1 MGGTFQSNPQ
11 STYAGFLVKY
21 SDSGSFHWGRTTGGA
36 QCFGANC
43 GTYFNNVVMHPDG
56 GVVVGGNFLMSYKT
70 QSGAVVVGQ
79 GSWDVVILRYDAT
92 GTQIWDYHAGGNGD
106 DRLQSL
112 SVNPKGQVQFGGW
125 HQDAMKFGSSTL
137 QKNSSTMYF
146 DGFMAQVG
154 NNSNYQWSMS
164 IGGAGNDTVGALLA
178 MDDGTIVSGGD
189 FSGTVWFG
197 DTPRSATDQD
207 VFVWVFQHD
216 KDDDGITDY
225 TDNCLNVANANQSN
239 FDSDIRGCL

>member
-1 MGGTFQSNPQ
+1 M
-11 STYAGFLVKY
+11 KY

-106 DRLQSL
+106 DRLQSYL
-112 SVNPKGQVQFGGW
+112 SILRAK
-125 HQDAMKFGSSTL
+125 
-137 QKNSSTMYF
+137 
-146 DGFMAQVG
+146 
-154 NNSNYQWSMS
+154 SNLA
-164 IGGAGNDTVGALLA
+164 AG
-178 MDDGTIVSGGD
+178 
-189 FSGTVWFG
+189 
-197 DTPRSATDQD
+197 
-207 VFVWVFQHD
+207 
-216 KDDDGITDY
+216 
-225 TDNCLNVANANQSN
+225 
-239 FDSDIRGCL
+239 IRMQ